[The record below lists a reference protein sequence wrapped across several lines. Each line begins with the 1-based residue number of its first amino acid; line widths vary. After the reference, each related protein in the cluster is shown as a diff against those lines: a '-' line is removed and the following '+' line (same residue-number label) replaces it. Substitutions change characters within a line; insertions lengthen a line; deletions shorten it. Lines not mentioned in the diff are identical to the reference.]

1 MSTPRTQDERPDG
14 PEADAPEPEA
24 VEQDGAETV
33 SEVDEG
39 AGESG
44 PGEGGSDDGAQ
55 TDEASA
61 DETASDDS
69 AGDEPETERDLE
81 AELNEA
87 KDRWL
92 RARAELENVRRRAR
106 LDVEEA
112 REYGTG
118 DVLLQMLPV
127 LDALQRGIAALP
139 EGDEDPVLEGLRL
152 TEQQFTS
159 TLERLGVVAVAA
171 ELGTPMDPECHRALV
186 EQPTDEHP
194 PGTIVAE
201 ISRGYRLR
209 DRLLREAEVVVAKAT
224 E

>member
-14 PEADAPEPEA
+14 PDADVPEPEA
-24 VEQDGAETV
+24 VRRDSAETV
-33 SEVDEG
+33 SDAADSPG
-39 AGESG
+39 DDDAGEDTSADG
-44 PGEGGSDDGAQ
+44 TPADGTPSDATPGEP
-55 TDEASA
+55 
-61 DETASDDS
+61 
-69 AGDEPETERDLE
+69 PETERDLE
-81 AELNEA
+81 AELTEA

-139 EGDEDPVLEGLRL
+139 EGDEDPVIEGLRL

-159 TLERLGVVAVAA
+159 TLERLGVIAVAA
-171 ELGTPMDPECHRALV
+171 ELGTPMDPECHRALL

-209 DRLLREAEVVVAKAT
+209 DRLLREAEVVVARAA

>member
-14 PEADAPEPEA
+14 PEADAPPPEA

-33 SEVDEG
+33 SEVDDG
-39 AGESG
+39 ADDGSSPESASAG
-44 PGEGGSDDGAQ
+44 DGSTDGSSSDDTG
-55 TDEASA
+55 
-61 DETASDDS
+61 
-69 AGDEPETERDLE
+69 GDEPETERDLE
-81 AELNEA
+81 AELTEA

-209 DRLLREAEVVVAKAT
+209 DRLLRESEVVVAKAT

>member
-14 PEADAPEPEA
+14 PEADAPEPKA
-24 VEQDGAETV
+24 VEQDGAELV
-33 SEVDEG
+33 SEVDDG
-39 AGESG
+39 AGDGRPADDSSA
-44 PGEGGSDDGAQ
+44 SD
-55 TDEASA
+55 
-61 DETASDDS
+61 TASDDTP
-69 AGDEPETERDLE
+69 GDEPETERDLE
-81 AELNEA
+81 AELTEA

-152 TEQQFTS
+152 TEQQFTA
-159 TLERLGVVAVAA
+159 TLERLGVIAVAA